1 MAGII
6 ALKKGTALSA
16 MLGLGVWLITTL
28 IIPTL
33 LNLFVS
39 ANAPLPNRAD
49 VIHTVREIKNKN
61 WDSPKSFVFDKFYRD
76 NPQFAQAD
84 STHFYK
90 WYYAGFA
97 LLDQETKPLKE
108 EFETQIQSRNALLKK
123 WEWLAPAAMV
133 HEHLSALSKTDRKSH
148 LNFVESTYDFHDQL
162 KSIYYAKIF
171 GDEKFNQEDLRKLQT
186 MSER

>member
-1 MAGII
+1 M
-6 ALKKGTALSA
+6 
-16 MLGLGVWLITTL
+16 
-28 IIPTL
+28 
-33 LNLFVS
+33 
-39 ANAPLPNRAD
+39 
-49 VIHTVREIKNKN
+49 
-61 WDSPKSFVFDKFYRD
+61 DK
-76 NPQFAQAD
+76 
-84 STHFYK
+84 
-90 WYYAGFA
+90 
-97 LLDQETKPLKE
+97 ETKPLKE

-171 GDEKFNQEDLRKLQT
+171 GDEKFNQEDLRKLQA